1 MRRTRTFLAMAA
13 VAAIV
18 TIVASFVGVAGA
30 TSSKVSFAT
39 APTGFK
45 AFLVYLAEPTLA
57 PGEQSIF
64 TDAEHV
70 NFFQQTIMGRT
81 ADEVAEQEQL
91 AEQYFHD
98 RFGLDFGAGSS
109 GFTFDAFVL
118 NPHVNYRAYIVS
130 GKAVP
135 NTGWEVRDGGFQ
147 VVLTE
152 DTVLHGTYGGSAG
165 IAAPAGASM
174 VFGDYNIDV
183 TNPGSSDILIHYQ
196 SHSPIIGRADG
207 EVSFNCDLISAA
219 WGPGAARG
227 VALPDGSIRNVITF
241 PPNL

>member
-1 MRRTRTFLAMAA
+1 MAA
-13 VAAIV
+13 GAAII

-81 ADEVAEQEQL
+81 ADEVAEQEEL

-109 GFTFDAFVL
+109 GFTYDAFVL

-130 GKAVP
+130 GEAVP
-135 NTGWEVRDGGFQ
+135 NTGWGGRDRGFP
-147 VVLTE
+147 VVLAE
-152 DTVLHGTYGGSAG
+152 DTNLPGAYG
-165 IAAPAGASM
+165 
-174 VFGDYNIDV
+174 
-183 TNPGSSDILIHYQ
+183 
-196 SHSPIIGRADG
+196 
-207 EVSFNCDLISAA
+207 
-219 WGPGAARG
+219 GAARME
-227 VALPDGSIRNVITF
+227 A
-241 PPNL
+241 